1 MIDTSTSSDSMYM
14 IRCSTRQLLCFIILS
29 RFLALNSQAVCVTN
43 KHPLP
48 ASSYEAHVYI
58 IDTEILLRVVISTL
72 HQLAKVLDPYIAI
85 YILFK
90 GTPWDETFSMLSL
103 LKI

>member
-1 MIDTSTSSDSMYM
+1 MIGSSTSSDSMYM
-14 IRCSTRQLLCFIILS
+14 IRRSTRQSLGFIVFS

-58 IDTEILLRVVISTL
+58 IDKGLLLRVVISTL
-72 HQLAKVLDPYIAI
+72 HQLAEVLNPHIAK

-90 GTPWDETFSMLSL
+90 IIILY
-103 LKI
+103 

>member
-1 MIDTSTSSDSMYM
+1 MIDSSTSSDIMYM
-14 IRCSTRQLLCFIILS
+14 ITRSTRQPLCFIIFS

-58 IDTEILLRVVISTL
+58 IERELLLMAVISTL
-72 HQLAKVLDPYIAI
+72 HQLAEVLNPYI
-85 YILFK
+85 
-90 GTPWDETFSMLSL
+90 G
-103 LKI
+103 